1 MSEMLQ
7 KKPIAWFRLLFLI
20 GLLLLPNLLVQKYEL
35 VGTVT
40 RGAVWGTALDLLVVF
55 PIACYFF
62 VLRRRP
68 SLLALVPLMFAGLL
82 ALNWMVP
89 EYAKEHL
96 WVINRSVIF
105 LEASIVLIEF
115 LLFLWVIKQWP
126 IIRWSIRKERSAY
139 YHLSMSAYKG
149 IENAFSG
156 MTGKKKSTQKVLG
169 FLITDLSAFYYAFAG
184 KRENVLRYT
193 NAPVFSY
200 HKKSDYQGIFIML
213 VHALLIEIIGLHFL
227 VWQWSH
233 TAAWV
238 VTILDIYALL
248 FVIADYQAMR
258 KSPIVL
264 DQKGIH
270 IQKGLRFFTY
280 LPYKT
285 IQHIEKATVTAKEC
299 QKDKKSVA
307 VTLPSFESQSPQWTI
322 HLEESVDVHLVFG
335 RSKKVE
341 RIYLTVDDPG
351 YFIDVIKEKVPH
363 QVETKE
369 E

>member
-1 MSEMLQ
+1 MSETLQ
-7 KKPIAWFRLLFLI
+7 KRPIAWFRLLFI
-20 GLLLLPNLLVQKYEL
+20 AGLLLLPNLLVQKYEL

-40 RGAVWGTALDLLVVF
+40 SWAVWGTAVDLLVVF
-55 PIACYFF
+55 PLACYFF

-68 SLLALVPLMFAGLL
+68 SLLALVPMMFAGLL

-105 LEASIVLIEF
+105 LEGSIVLIEL

-126 IIRWSIRKERSAY
+126 IIRQSIQNERFAY

-149 IENAFSG
+149 IENAFAG
-156 MTGKKKSTQKVLG
+156 MTGKVKSAQKVLG

-200 HKKSDYQGIFIML
+200 HKKSDYQGIFIMV
-213 VHALLIEIIGLHFL
+213 VHALLIEIIAVHFL
-227 VWQWSH
+227 VLQWSH
-233 TAAWV
+233 IAAWI

-248 FVIADYQAMR
+248 FFIADYQAMR

-280 LPYKT
+280 IPYQT
-285 IQHIEKATVTAKEC
+285 IQRIERATVTAKEC

-307 VTLPSFESQSPQWTI
+307 VTLPSFETQPPQWTI
-322 HLEESVDVHLVFG
+322 HLEEPVDAHLVFG
-335 RSKKVE
+335 RFKKVE

-351 YFIDVIKEKVPH
+351 NFIDVLKDQVPI
-363 QVETKE
+363 QVETKD
-369 E
+369 

>member
-1 MSEMLQ
+1 MSETLQ
-7 KKPIAWFRLLFLI
+7 KKPFAWFRLLFLI

-35 VGTVT
+35 VGKVT
-40 RGAVWGTALDLLVVF
+40 SWAVWGTAFDLLIVF

-68 SLLALVPLMFAGLL
+68 SLLVLVPIMFAGLL

-89 EYAKEHL
+89 DYAKEHL
-96 WVINRSVIF
+96 WFVNRSVIF

-126 IIRWSIRKERSAY
+126 TIRQSIRAERFAY
-139 YHLSMSAYKG
+139 YHLSMSAHKG
-149 IENAFSG
+149 IENAFAG
-156 MTGKKKSTQKVLG
+156 MAGKVKSTQKVLG
-169 FLITDLSAFYYAFAG
+169 FLITDLSAFYYTFAG
-184 KRENVLRYT
+184 KRENIHRYT
-193 NAPVFSY
+193 NATVFSY

-213 VHALLIEIIGLHFL
+213 VHALLIEIIGLHFI
-227 VWQWSH
+227 VMQWSH
-233 TAAWV
+233 IAAWI

-280 LPYKT
+280 IPYQT
-285 IQHIEKATVTAKEC
+285 VRHIEKATVTAKEY

-307 VTLPSFESQSPQWTI
+307 VTLPSFEAQPPQWTI
-322 HLEESVDVHLVFG
+322 HLEEPVDAHLVFG
-335 RSKKVE
+335 LTKKVD

-351 YFIDVIKEKVPH
+351 YFIEVLKEKVPS
-363 QVETKE
+363 QMETE
-369 E
+369 D